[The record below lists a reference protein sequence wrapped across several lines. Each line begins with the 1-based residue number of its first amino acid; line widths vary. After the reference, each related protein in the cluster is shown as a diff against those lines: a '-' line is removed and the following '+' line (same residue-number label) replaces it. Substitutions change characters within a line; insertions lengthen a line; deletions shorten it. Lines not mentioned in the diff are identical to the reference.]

1 MNNAIQFLNK
11 FVLLSICLHLIGV
24 GIASLS
30 IVGTPDKYGD
40 AIVAEFVSVETPKA
54 RKKIARIPR
63 RIELPEPTQPEKLHL
78 QSTHIQR
85 PAEVTHVPQNELQF
99 VVDTLD
105 ISTTQQA
112 VLAGTGITDKQAL
125 QSKLPLRLSSKSAQ
139 PVHFT
144 PNRMPRPE
152 WTSEPPVI
160 AGAEAAELPPVPV
173 LFNEPL
179 ENALFSRKV
188 DPIYPESARLAH
200 KQGLVVLE
208 ATIGVDGK
216 ARNIEVVKVVEV
228 SGLGCEEAA
237 IAALKASEFVPA
249 KQGKVVVSQ
258 RLRIPYRFQF
268 KSE

>member
-11 FVLLSICLHLIGV
+11 SVFLSICLHLIAV

-40 AIVAEFVSVETPKA
+40 AIVAEFVSVQTPKA
-54 RKKIARIPR
+54 RKKIARTPP
-63 RIELPEPTQPEKLHL
+63 RIELLEPAQPERLRL
-78 QSTHIQR
+78 QSTHIQ
-85 PAEVTHVPQNELQF
+85 PPTEATHVPQNELQF
-99 VVDTLD
+99 VADTLPV
-105 ISTTQQA
+105 STTHQT
-112 VLAGTGITDKQAL
+112 VLAGTGITDRQTR
-125 QSKLPLRLSSKSAQ
+125 QPYSPLRLRSGTSE

-144 PNRMPRPE
+144 PSRMPRPE
-152 WTSEPPVI
+152 WTSSVPVI
-160 AGAEAAELPPVPV
+160 ASAQAAELPSVPV
-173 LFNEPL
+173 LFDEPI
-179 ENALFSRKV
+179 ENARFSHKV

-208 ATIGVDGK
+208 ATIGVDGI

-249 KQGKVVVSQ
+249 KQGKIAVSQ